1 MTYIYNK
8 VERFVKWSLWLCLL
22 ALLPVQAYGEYGI
35 NDEDSWLKQAE
46 TEGKDLSTKWDGDG
60 SLDDP
65 YLIKDK
71 WDLCRLFYQVNG
83 YEGNEN
89 GNHFNK
95 KHFRLENDI
104 NLGGRYWYPIGVK
117 ETAYFGGFFNG
128 NNHTIEG
135 MTINV
140 GDYSDANAS
149 FAYGLFGYMKGVVY
163 NLKMTDAYISISQ
176 NAENAAT
183 NLQAGLLCG
192 YVGYDVSDADNKLYG
207 AIFGCDIEGKIY
219 GGVNNSQNDFS
230 KVCFGGMVG
239 RMNIPSSIYQ
249 SHAEVTLKVS
259 NGGYYG
265 GIVGYTNTTMSTND
279 FGDSSN
285 IHDLNDYLPNDI
297 WHKISYLFDC
307 TADVTM
313 ELSPQ
318 TAVKCGGIC
327 GANMACNLLA
337 CASSGTITCSD
348 AYGVN
353 SEVGGIAGCN
363 VQNIINCVS
372 LASITNNSIV
382 GGVVG
387 NNNKCERNYYS
398 HPSAIVNCVF
408 SGHIDIGKSVNAHGI
423 VGINNSSNAKPVNC
437 LFLGTISQSP
447 KQTDQ
452 HIWSPLWDRDISA
465 EGSGSFCDVNLY
477 DDGED
482 RPEYLSFSKL
492 TSGKNVGFINSAT
505 IHIDWTYIFGT
516 EGVGSMRS
524 FEYKPAK
531 DWVFEEGFYPRLQM
545 TEKNLAYEY
554 LINKWN
560 KEEGEAYLIHM
571 CDFVIHD
578 ALDKCVLDINGAA
591 WDALHT
597 PKLFPAYAWLASVP
611 AFTHDGQLA
620 YSLDTSI
627 SLANKIQ
634 RMNETTQNVAHYSL
648 PENQTVMDVSGSTA
662 TPKVNTTGDVMLTI
676 TSADNISKQLLLNV
690 NNNRTWDEKVAV
702 FYDRGDGTAAS
713 PYEIHN
719 ARQLILA
726 FLSNNKDEHYKLVN
740 DIWFNENLLTNT
752 GEPKEGCSKWDHLS
766 KRDTIHWKAH
776 LDGDGHLVHGLYS
789 TNAFGLVE
797 TMEEGASIENTGFV
811 DCLVWS
817 PETEDT
823 DDGSSN
829 RPLAFLSPSIET
841 GVLIRNCLFDG
852 VLYERRQIGSG
863 HMGGLLHTAK
873 NQPKPYVE
881 DCVVAFSSRVKDNL
895 YHPSHSLFA
904 SIPDF
909 ADMPNFAQRVLVLNN
924 NLSFMDFVPTSNN
937 IGYTDC
943 YFPHGYLKTSS
954 GDSYNYTRCPK
965 TVDEMTDGKFF
976 TGEGF
981 DKWTTKEGRFPMLTT
996 FASTAYGKLIS
1007 LPVYTDKDNRF
1018 DNMNYLMDF
1027 TPSVAKWKTTNNDA
1041 IAIDTDIRV
1050 LEPKTENSY
1059 VYLVRSMEDA
1069 KIITPIKTAAEITKG
1084 IKFEDEE
1091 AKKFCLEHYDSSKD
1105 GAISLQELKVV
1116 TLEQFQE
1123 DMKEN
1128 DGKPNDNDGDLIT
1141 LFPEFRYFSGVTA
1154 LGSSFQEKEK
1164 LQSLAFSGK
1173 INAIP
1178 DDAFKGNKAMISFTI
1193 PASVTTFGDHPFY
1206 ESGLQNYYVESDH
1219 PTYTATD
1226 GLLFNKDGDD
1236 NVQLLSYP
1244 NGRQG
1249 TSVTVPDNV
1258 KTIAD
1263 YAIYM
1268 MPEVDT
1274 VYIAAAD
1281 YDYETVV
1288 NLTQNSIKAGKKIKI
1303 FIEDGTQELGD
1314 SDDDDDS
1321 SAPAFFASRR
1331 SGTESD
1337 AEKPQTKDGRG
1348 EGALLNKYKDRYK
1361 NYEEWD
1367 VSDFDRYVDID
1378 ISANSKDANGYYWAT
1393 LYCGFDTQLPDFM
1406 TPYIVDKDKT
1416 EKTGNKTT
1424 LKLRRISN
1432 KLRMLT
1438 PVVIRSTKSGQFK
1451 LLPSNDNFRYKR
1463 IPAYDNLLDGVTRK
1477 GLDPHGQESS
1487 NQGGL
1492 LTLGRNKSGKVGFFL
1507 YKGTT
1512 NVPPY
1517 RAYISVNTVQYS
1529 PSLLLSI
1536 DDEEETTSVNE
1547 ELSVENEESAGA
1559 WYDLKGQRV
1568 EHPTKGIYIHNGRKV
1583 VIK

>member
-8 VERFVKWSLWLCLL
+8 AERFVKWSLWLCLL

-35 NDEDSWLKQAE
+35 NDENSWLKRA
-46 TEGKDLSTKWDGDG
+46 KDQNPQINLTATWEGDG
-60 SLDDP
+60 SFDHP
-65 YLIKDK
+65 YLIKDV

-83 YEGNEN
+83 GYEGNPS

-135 MTINV
+135 MTIKV

-230 KVCFGGMVG
+230 QVCFGGMVG

-249 SHAEVTLKVS
+249 SHAKVTFDIN
-259 NGGYYG
+259 NGGYFG
-265 GIVGYTNTTMSTND
+265 GIVGYTYTSMSTLD
-279 FGDSSN
+279 FGNDPGDSRN
-285 IHDLNDYLPNDI
+285 YFPNKF

-313 ELSPQ
+313 ELNNQ
-318 TAVKCGGIC
+318 KAVKCGGIC
-327 GANMACNLLA
+327 GANMACNLIA
-337 CASSGTITCSD
+337 CASSGTIECKD
-348 AYGVN
+348 YGEAE
-353 SEVGGIAGCN
+353 SEVGGIAGYN
-363 VQNIINCVS
+363 NQNIINCVS
-372 LASITNNSIV
+372 LATITNKHIV

-387 NNNKCERNYYS
+387 SNNKCERNNYS

-408 SGHIDIGKSVNAHGI
+408 SGHIDCGESINAHGI
-423 VGINNSSNAKPVNC
+423 VGNNQSSNAKPVNC
-437 LFLGTISQSP
+437 LFLGTIS
-447 KQTDQ
+447 KRTKLTETA
-452 HIWSPLWDRDISA
+452 IFAPLWDYGIST
-465 EGSGSFCDVNLY
+465 EGCGSYCDVNLY
-477 DDGED
+477 DDEGE
-482 RPEYLSFSKL
+482 RPEYLSFSQL
-492 TSGKNVGFINSAT
+492 TSGGNVGFINSTT
-505 IHIDWTYIFGT
+505 IHIDWKYIFQSDIT
-516 EGVGSMRS
+516 SS
-524 FEYKPAK
+524 TPTDKYFEYNPAN
-531 DWVFEEGFYPRLQM
+531 DWVFEAGFYPRLQM
-545 TEKNLAYEY
+545 TKNNLTYCNGDIWQNHDKDYAYS
-554 LINKWN
+554 NDN
-560 KEEGEAYLIHM
+560 DYLIHM
-571 CDFVIHD
+571 YDFVIHN
-578 ALDKCVLDINGAA
+578 ALDNCVLDINGNGAA

-611 AFTHDGQLA
+611 AFTHNGQLA

-690 NNNRTWDEKVAV
+690 NNSRTWDEKVAV

-719 ARQLILA
+719 ARQLIRA
-726 FLSNNKDEHYKLVN
+726 FISNNKDEHYKLVN

-766 KRDTIHWKAH
+766 KRDTNHWKAH

-797 TMEEGASIENTGFV
+797 TMEVGASIENTGFV

-873 NQPKPYVE
+873 NQSKPYVE
-881 DCVVAFSSRVKDNL
+881 DCVVAFSSRVKDNQ

-924 NLSFMDFVPTSNN
+924 NLSFMDFVPTSDD

-981 DKWTTKEGRFPMLTT
+981 DKWTAKEGRFPMLTT
-996 FASTAYGKLIS
+996 FAGTAYGKLIS
-1007 LPVYTDKDNRF
+1007 LPIYTDKDNRF

-1027 TPSVAKWKTTNNDA
+1027 TPNVAKWTTTNENV
-1041 IAIDTDIRV
+1041 IGIDTDIRV
-1050 LEPKTENSY
+1050 LEPKAENSD

-1091 AKKFCLEHYDSSKD
+1091 AKKFCLAYYDSNND
-1105 GAISLQELKVV
+1105 GAISLQELKAVE
-1116 TLEQFQE
+1116 LETFE
-1123 DMKEN
+1123 ANMNKN
-1128 DGKPNDNDGDLIT
+1128 DNNPNDNDGDLISA
-1141 LFPEFRYFSGVTA
+1141 FPEFRYFSGISD
-1154 LGSSFQEKEK
+1154 LGTSFQNKEK
-1164 LQSLAFSGK
+1164 LRTLDFSNK
-1173 INAIP
+1173 ITELS
-1178 DDAFKGNKAMISFTI
+1178 DDDFKGNTSMESFTI
-1193 PASVTTFGDHPFY
+1193 PVSVGTVSGQAFY
-1206 ESGLQNYYVESDH
+1206 NSGLENYYVETDH
-1219 PTYTATD
+1219 QKFTATD
-1226 GLLFNKDGDD
+1226 GVLYDMS
-1236 NVQLLSYP
+1236 QETLLSYP
-1244 NGRQG
+1244 NGRKN
-1249 TSVTVPDNV
+1249 TSIEITDNV
-1258 KTIAD
+1258 KTIGSKAV
-1263 YAIYM
+1263 YKMA
-1268 MPEVDT
+1268 EVDT
-1274 VYIAAAD
+1274 VIINAAD

-1288 NLTQNSIKAGKKIKI
+1288 KLEENAITAADGKQLL
-1303 FIEDGTQELGD
+1303 FLIEDGTQDL
-1314 SDDDDDS
+1314 SDDELEARAY
-1321 SAPAFFASRR
+1321 SARR
-1331 SGTESD
+1331 AGTVD
-1337 AEKPQTKDGRG
+1337 HRG
-1348 EGALLNKYKDRYK
+1348 KGALLSKYLASEYWTGKELESFIYL
-1361 NYEEWD
+1361 
-1367 VSDFDRYVDID
+1367 D
-1378 ISANSKDANGYYWAT
+1378 ISDKSKDSEGNYWAT
-1393 LYCGFDTQLPDFM
+1393 LYCGFDTELPDYM
-1406 TPYIVDKDKT
+1406 TPYIVDK
-1416 EKTGNKTT
+1416 EKTSETSAT
-1424 LKLRRISN
+1424 LVLRRISN
-1432 KLRMLT
+1432 KVRMLT
-1438 PVVIRSTKSGQFK
+1438 PVVIKSTKPVTKHILS
-1451 LLPSNDNFRYKR
+1451 PSKSSTVFTS
-1463 IPAYDNLLDGVTRK
+1463 IPMYENLLDGIGRNGMQVYQS
-1477 GLDPHGQESS
+1477 DA
-1487 NQGGL
+1487 NDGGC
-1492 LTLGRNKSGKVGFFL
+1492 LTLGRNSKGEIGFFI
-1507 YKGTT
+1507 YKGKDKI
-1512 NVPPY
+1512 PPY
-1517 RAYISVNTVQYS
+1517 RAYISVNKVAYARELTFTIGDDYSTDIRSVQRKAAE
-1529 PSLLLSI
+1529 
-1536 DDEEETTSVNE
+1536 DDAYYN
-1547 ELSVENEESAGA
+1547 LN
-1559 WYDLKGQRV
+1559 GQRT
-1568 EHPTKGIYIHNGRKV
+1568 EHPDKGIYIYKGKK

>member
-35 NDEDSWLKQAE
+35 NDEDSWLKRAQDQNPQI
-46 TEGKDLSTKWDGDG
+46 DLTATWEGDG
-60 SLDDP
+60 SFDHP
-65 YLIKDK
+65 YLIKDV

-83 YEGNEN
+83 YEGNPS

-104 NLGGRYWYPIGVK
+104 NLGGRNWYPIGVK
-117 ETAYFGGFFNG
+117 ESAYFGGFFNG

-135 MTINV
+135 MTIKV

-192 YVGYDVSDADNKLYG
+192 YVGYDVSDADKKLYG

-230 KVCFGGMVG
+230 QVCFGGMVG

-249 SHAEVTLKVS
+249 SHAKVTFNIN
-259 NGGYYG
+259 NGGYFG
-265 GIVGYTNTTMSTND
+265 GIVGYTYTSMSTND

-348 AYGVN
+348 ANGVN

-387 NNNKCERNYYS
+387 SNNKCERNYYS
-398 HPSAIVNCVF
+398 HPSSIVNCVF
-408 SGHIDIGKSVNAHGI
+408 SGHIDCGESINAHGI
-423 VGINNSSNAKPVNC
+423 VGNNQSSNAKPVNC
-437 LFLGTISQSP
+437 LFLGTIS
-447 KQTDQ
+447 KRTKLTETA
-452 HIWSPLWDRDISA
+452 IFAPLWDQGIST
-465 EGSGSFCDVNLY
+465 EGCGSFCDVNLY
-477 DDGED
+477 DDEGE

-492 TSGKNVGFINSAT
+492 TSGENVGFINSTT
-505 IHIDWTYIFGT
+505 IHIDWKYIFPSDINPST
-516 EGVGSMRS
+516 PTDKY
-524 FEYKPAK
+524 FEYNPAN

-560 KEEGEAYLIHM
+560 NEEGEAYLIHM

-578 ALDKCVLDINGAA
+578 ALYYCVIEKNGE

-611 AFTHDGQLA
+611 AFSHNGQLA

-627 SLANKIQ
+627 SLANKTQ
-634 RMNETTQNVAHYSL
+634 RMDQNTQNVAHYSL

-690 NNNRTWDEKVAV
+690 NNSRKWDEKVAV

-719 ARQLILA
+719 ARQLIRA
-726 FLSNNKDEHYKLVN
+726 FISNEKDKHYKLVN

-752 GEPKEGCSKWDHLS
+752 GEPKEKCSKWDHLS
-766 KRDTIHWKAH
+766 KRDTNHWKAH

-797 TMEEGASIENTGFV
+797 TMEVGASIENTGFV

-852 VLYERRQIGSG
+852 VLYERRLIGSG

-873 NQPKPYVE
+873 NQTKPYVE
-881 DCVVAFSSRVKDNL
+881 DCVVAFSSRVKDNQ

-909 ADMPNFAQRVLVLNN
+909 ANMPNFAQRVLVLNN
-924 NLSFMDFVPTSNN
+924 NLSFMDFVPTSDD

-981 DKWTTKEGRFPMLTT
+981 DKWTAKEGRFPMLTT
-996 FASTAYGKLIS
+996 FAGTAYGKLIS

-1027 TPSVAKWKTTNNDA
+1027 TPNVATWTTTNENV
-1041 IAIDTDIRV
+1041 IGIDNDIRV
-1050 LEPKTENSY
+1050 LEPKTANSD

-1069 KIITPIKTAAEITKG
+1069 KIITPIKTAAEITRG

-1091 AKKFCLEHYDSSKD
+1091 AKKFCLAYYDSNKD
-1105 GAISLQELKVV
+1105 GAISLQELKAVE
-1116 TLEQFQE
+1116 LETFE
-1123 DMKEN
+1123 ANMNKN
-1128 DGKPNDNDGDLIT
+1128 DNNPNDNDGDLISA
-1141 LFPEFRYFSGVTA
+1141 FPEFRYFAGISD
-1154 LGSSFQEKEK
+1154 LGTSFQNKEK
-1164 LQSLAFSGK
+1164 LRTLDFSNK
-1173 INAIP
+1173 ITELS
-1178 DDAFKGNKAMISFTI
+1178 DDDFKGNTSMESFTI
-1193 PASVTTFGDHPFY
+1193 PVSVGKVSGQAFY
-1206 ESGLQNYYVESDH
+1206 NSGLENYYVETDH
-1219 PTYTATD
+1219 QKFTATD
-1226 GLLFNKDGDD
+1226 GVLYDMS
-1236 NVQLLSYP
+1236 QETLLSYP
-1244 NGRQG
+1244 NGRKN
-1249 TSVTVPDNV
+1249 TSIEITDNV
-1258 KTIAD
+1258 KTIGSKAV
-1263 YAIYM
+1263 YKMA
-1268 MPEVDT
+1268 EVDT
-1274 VYIAAAD
+1274 VIINAAD
-1281 YDYETVV
+1281 YDYDTVV
-1288 NLTQNSIKAGKKIKI
+1288 ELEENAFTAADGKQLL
-1303 FIEDGTQELGD
+1303 FLIEDGTQDWSDGELEARAY
-1314 SDDDDDS
+1314 S
-1321 SAPAFFASRR
+1321 SRR
-1331 SGTESD
+1331 AGTVDHRGKGTLLSKYLASEYWTGKELESFIY
-1337 AEKPQTKDGRG
+1337 
-1348 EGALLNKYKDRYK
+1348 L
-1361 NYEEWD
+1361 
-1367 VSDFDRYVDID
+1367 DI
-1378 ISANSKDANGYYWAT
+1378 SKDAKDSEGNYWAT
-1393 LYCGFDTQLPDFM
+1393 LYCGFDTELPDYM
-1406 TPYIVDKDKT
+1406 TPYIVDK
-1416 EKTGNKTT
+1416 EKTSEKSET
-1424 LKLRRISN
+1424 LVLRRISN
-1432 KLRMLT
+1432 QVRMLT
-1438 PVVIRSTKSGQFK
+1438 PVVIKSTKPVTKHILS
-1451 LLPSNDNFRYKR
+1451 PSKSSTVFTS
-1463 IPAYDNLLDGVTRK
+1463 IPMYENLLDGIGRNGMEVYQS
-1477 GLDPHGQESS
+1477 DA
-1487 NQGGL
+1487 NDGGC
-1492 LTLGRNKSGKVGFFL
+1492 LTLGRNSKGEIGFFI
-1507 YKGTT
+1507 YKGKDKI
-1512 NVPPY
+1512 PPY
-1517 RAYISVNTVQYS
+1517 RAYISVNKVGYARELTFTIGDDYSTDIRSVQRKAAE
-1529 PSLLLSI
+1529 
-1536 DDEEETTSVNE
+1536 DDAYYNVN
-1547 ELSVENEESAGA
+1547 
-1559 WYDLKGQRV
+1559 GQRT
-1568 EHPTKGIYIHNGRKV
+1568 EHPDKGIYIYKGKK

>member
-35 NDEDSWLKQAE
+35 NDEDSWLNQAN
-46 TEGKDLSTKWDGDG
+46 TEGKDLTATWEGDG
-60 SLDDP
+60 SFDHP
-65 YLIKDK
+65 YLIKDV

-83 YEGNEN
+83 GYEGNPS

-140 GDYSDANAS
+140 GDYPNDNAS

-192 YVGYDVSDADNKLYG
+192 YVGYDVSDADKKLYG

-230 KVCFGGMVG
+230 QVCFGGMVG

-249 SHAEVTLKVS
+249 SHAKVTFDIN
-259 NGGYYG
+259 NGGYFG
-265 GIVGYTNTTMSTND
+265 GIVGYTYTSMSTLD
-279 FGDSSN
+279 FGNDPGDSRN
-285 IHDLNDYLPNDI
+285 YFPNKF

-313 ELSPQ
+313 ELNNQ
-318 TAVKCGGIC
+318 KAVKCGGIC
-327 GANMACNLLA
+327 GANMACNLIA
-337 CASSGTITCSD
+337 CASSGTIECKD
-348 AYGVN
+348 YGEAE
-353 SEVGGIAGCN
+353 SEVGGIAGYN
-363 VQNIINCVS
+363 NQNIINCVS
-372 LASITNNSIV
+372 LATITNKHIV

-387 NNNKCERNYYS
+387 SNNKCERNYYS
-398 HPSAIVNCVF
+398 HPSSIVNCVF
-408 SGHIDIGKSVNAHGI
+408 SGHIDCGESINAHGI
-423 VGINNSSNAKPVNC
+423 VGNNQSSNAKPVNC
-437 LFLGTISQSP
+437 LFLGTIS
-447 KQTDQ
+447 KRTKLTE
-452 HIWSPLWDRDISA
+452 IAIFAPLWDYGISTDGC
-465 EGSGSFCDVNLY
+465 GSYCDVNLY
-477 DDGED
+477 DDEGE

-492 TSGKNVGFINSAT
+492 TSGENVGFINSTT
-505 IHIDWTYIFGT
+505 IHIDWKYIFQSDINPST
-516 EGVGSMRS
+516 PTDKY
-524 FEYKPAK
+524 FEYNPAN
-531 DWVFEEGFYPRLQM
+531 DWVFEAGFYPRLQM
-545 TEKNLAYEY
+545 TKNNLTYCNGDLWQNHDKDYAYS
-554 LINKWN
+554 NDN
-560 KEEGEAYLIHM
+560 DYLIHM
-571 CDFVIHD
+571 YDFVID
-578 ALDKCVLDINGAA
+578 NAFYECILDKDGTVE
-591 WDALHT
+591 DALHT

-611 AFTHDGQLA
+611 AFTHNGQLA
-620 YSLDTSI
+620 YYLDTSI
-627 SLANKIQ
+627 SLANKTQ
-634 RMNETTQNVAHYSL
+634 RMDQNTQNVAHYSL
-648 PENQTVMDVSGSTA
+648 SENQTVMDVSGSTA
-662 TPKVNTTGDVMLTI
+662 TPKVNAKGDVMLTI

-690 NNNRTWDEKVAV
+690 NNSRTWDEKVAV

-766 KRDTIHWKAH
+766 KRDTNHWKAH

-797 TMEEGASIENTGFV
+797 TMEVGASIENTGFV

-881 DCVVAFSSRVKDNL
+881 DCVVAFSSRVKDNQ

-924 NLSFMDFVPTSNN
+924 NLSFMDFVPTSDD

-981 DKWTTKEGRFPMLTT
+981 DKWTAKEGRFPMLTT
-996 FASTAYGKLIS
+996 FAGTAYGKLIS
-1007 LPVYTDKDNRF
+1007 LPVYTDENNRF

-1027 TPSVAKWKTTNNDA
+1027 TPNVATWTTTNENV
-1041 IAIDTDIRV
+1041 IGIDTDIRV
-1050 LEPKTENSY
+1050 LEPKTANSY

-1091 AKKFCLEHYDSSKD
+1091 AKKFCLAYYDSNND

-1116 TLEQFQE
+1116 ELETFE
-1123 DMKEN
+1123 ANMNKDDN
-1128 DGKPNDNDGDLIT
+1128 DPNDNDGDLISA
-1141 LFPEFRYFSGVTA
+1141 FPEFRYFAGISD
-1154 LGSSFQEKEK
+1154 LGTSFQDKEK
-1164 LQSLAFSGK
+1164 LRTLDFSNK
-1173 INAIP
+1173 ITELS
-1178 DDAFKGNKAMISFTI
+1178 DDDFKGNTSMESFTI
-1193 PASVTTFGDHPFY
+1193 PVSVGTVSGQAFY
-1206 ESGLQNYYVESDH
+1206 NSGLENYYVETDH
-1219 PTYTATD
+1219 QKFTATD
-1226 GLLFNKDGDD
+1226 GVLYDMS
-1236 NVQLLSYP
+1236 QETLLSYP
-1244 NGRQG
+1244 NGRKN
-1249 TSVTVPDNV
+1249 TSIEITDNV
-1258 KTIAD
+1258 KTIGSK
-1263 YAIYM
+1263 AIYKM
-1268 MPEVDT
+1268 AEVDT
-1274 VYIAAAD
+1274 VIINAAD

-1288 NLTQNSIKAGKKIKI
+1288 KLEENAITAADGKQLL
-1303 FIEDGTQELGD
+1303 FLIEDGTQEL
-1314 SDDDDDS
+1314 SDDEMEARAY
-1321 SAPAFFASRR
+1321 SARR
-1331 SGTESD
+1331 AGAVDHRGKGALMSKYQESD
-1337 AEKPQTKDGRG
+1337 FWTG
-1348 EGALLNKYKDRYK
+1348 K
-1361 NYEEWD
+1361 NLESFIYL
-1367 VSDFDRYVDID
+1367 D
-1378 ISANSKDANGYYWAT
+1378 ISDKSKDSEGNYWAT
-1393 LYCGFDTQLPDFM
+1393 LYCGFDTELPDYM
-1406 TPYIVDKDKT
+1406 TPYIVDK
-1416 EKTGNKTT
+1416 EKTSETSAT
-1424 LKLRRISN
+1424 LVLRRISN
-1432 KLRMLT
+1432 KVRMLT
-1438 PVVIRSTKSGQFK
+1438 PVVIKSTKPVTKHILS
-1451 LLPSNDNFRYKR
+1451 PSKSSTVFTS
-1463 IPAYDNLLDGVTRK
+1463 IPMYENLLDGIGRNGMQVYQS
-1477 GLDPHGQESS
+1477 DA
-1487 NQGGL
+1487 NDGGC
-1492 LTLGRNKSGKVGFFL
+1492 LTLGRNSKGEIGFFI
-1507 YKGTT
+1507 YKGKDKL
-1512 NVPPY
+1512 PPY
-1517 RAYISVNTVQYS
+1517 RAYISVNKVANARELTFTIGDDYSTDIRSVQRKAAE
-1529 PSLLLSI
+1529 
-1536 DDEEETTSVNE
+1536 DDAYYN
-1547 ELSVENEESAGA
+1547 LN
-1559 WYDLKGQRV
+1559 GQRT
-1568 EHPTKGIYIHNGRKV
+1568 EHHDKGIYIYKGKK

>member
-35 NDEDSWLKQAE
+35 NDEDSWLKWA
-46 TEGKDLSTKWDGDG
+46 KDQNPQIDLTATWEGDG
-60 SLDDP
+60 SFDHP
-65 YLIKDK
+65 YLIKDV

-83 YEGNEN
+83 YEGNED

-135 MTINV
+135 MTIKV

-230 KVCFGGMVG
+230 QVCFGGMVG

-249 SHAEVTLKVS
+249 SHAKVTFDIN
-259 NGGYYG
+259 NGGYFG
-265 GIVGYTNTTMSTND
+265 GIVGYTYTSMSTLD
-279 FGDSSN
+279 FGNDPGDSRN
-285 IHDLNDYLPNDI
+285 YFPNKF

-313 ELSPQ
+313 ELNNQ
-318 TAVKCGGIC
+318 KAVKCGGIC
-327 GANMACNLLA
+327 GANMACNLIA
-337 CASSGTITCSD
+337 CASSGTIECKD
-348 AYGVN
+348 YGEAE
-353 SEVGGIAGCN
+353 SEVGGIAGYN
-363 VQNIINCVS
+363 NQNIINCVS
-372 LASITNNSIV
+372 LATITNKHIV

-387 NNNKCERNYYS
+387 SNNKCERNYYS
-398 HPSAIVNCVF
+398 HPSSIVNCVF
-408 SGHIDIGKSVNAHGI
+408 SGHIDCGESINAHGI
-423 VGINNSSNAKPVNC
+423 VGNNQSSNAKPVNC
-437 LFLGTISQSP
+437 LFLGTIS
-447 KQTDQ
+447 KRTKLTE
-452 HIWSPLWDRDISA
+452 IAIFAPLWDYGIST
-465 EGSGSFCDVNLY
+465 EGCGSYCDVNLY
-477 DDGED
+477 DDEGE

-492 TSGKNVGFINSAT
+492 TSGENVGFINSTT
-505 IHIDWTYIFGT
+505 IHIDWKYIFQSDINPST
-516 EGVGSMRS
+516 PTDKY
-524 FEYKPAK
+524 FEYNPAN
-531 DWVFEEGFYPRLQM
+531 DWVFEAGFYPRLQM
-545 TEKNLAYEY
+545 TKNNLTYCNGDLWQNHDKDYAYS
-554 LINKWN
+554 NDN
-560 KEEGEAYLIHM
+560 DYLIHM
-571 CDFVIHD
+571 YDFVID
-578 ALDKCVLDINGAA
+578 NAFYECILDKDGTVE
-591 WDALHT
+591 DALHT

-611 AFTHDGQLA
+611 AFTHNGQLA
-620 YSLDTSI
+620 YYLDTSI
-627 SLANKIQ
+627 SLANKTQ
-634 RMNETTQNVAHYSL
+634 RMDQNTQNVAHYSL
-648 PENQTVMDVSGSTA
+648 SENQTVMDVSGSTA
-662 TPKVNTTGDVMLTI
+662 TPKVNAKGDVMLTI

-690 NNNRTWDEKVAV
+690 NNSRTWDEKVAV

-726 FLSNNKDEHYKLVN
+726 FISNNKDEHYKLVN

-752 GEPKEGCSKWDHLS
+752 GEPKEGCSKWNHLS
-766 KRDTIHWKAH
+766 KRDTNHWKAH

-797 TMEEGASIENTGFV
+797 TMEVEASIENTGFV

-873 NQPKPYVE
+873 NQSKPYVE
-881 DCVVAFSSRVKDNL
+881 DCVVAFSSRVKDNQ

-924 NLSFMDFVPTSNN
+924 NLSFMDFVPTSDD

-981 DKWTTKEGRFPMLTT
+981 DKWTAKEGRFPMLTT
-996 FASTAYGKLIS
+996 FAGTAYGKLIS

-1018 DNMNYLMDF
+1018 DDMNYLMDF
-1027 TPSVAKWKTTNNDA
+1027 TPSVAKWTTTNENV
-1041 IAIDTDIRV
+1041 IGIDTDIRV
-1050 LEPKTENSY
+1050 LEPKTANSY

-1091 AKKFCLEHYDSSKD
+1091 AKKFCLVYYDSNND
-1105 GAISLQELKVV
+1105 GAISLQELKAVK
-1116 TLEQFQE
+1116 LETFE
-1123 DMKEN
+1123 ANMNKN
-1128 DGKPNDNDGDLIT
+1128 DNNPNDNDGDLISA
-1141 LFPEFRYFSGVTA
+1141 FPEFRYFAGISD
-1154 LGSSFQEKEK
+1154 LGTSFQDKEK
-1164 LQSLAFSGK
+1164 LRTLDFSNK
-1173 INAIP
+1173 ITELS
-1178 DDAFKGNKAMISFTI
+1178 DDDFKGNTSMESFTI
-1193 PASVTTFGDHPFY
+1193 PVSVGTVSGQAFY
-1206 ESGLQNYYVESDH
+1206 NSGLENYYVETDH
-1219 PTYTATD
+1219 KKFTATD
-1226 GLLFNKDGDD
+1226 GVLYDMS
-1236 NVQLLSYP
+1236 QETLLSYP
-1244 NGRQG
+1244 NGRKN
-1249 TSVTVPDNV
+1249 TSIEITDNV
-1258 KTIAD
+1258 KTIGSKAV
-1263 YAIYM
+1263 YKMA
-1268 MPEVDT
+1268 EVDT
-1274 VYIAAAD
+1274 VIINAAD

-1288 NLTQNSIKAGKKIKI
+1288 ELEKNAFTAADGKQLL
-1303 FIEDGTQELGD
+1303 FLIEDGTQEL
-1314 SDDDDDS
+1314 SDDEMEARAY
-1321 SAPAFFASRR
+1321 SARR
-1331 SGTESD
+1331 AGAVD
-1337 AEKPQTKDGRG
+1337 HRG
-1348 EGALLNKYKDRYK
+1348 KGALLSKYQ
-1361 NYEEWD
+1361 E
-1367 VSDFDRYVDID
+1367 SDFWIGKNLDSFIYLD
-1378 ISANSKDANGYYWAT
+1378 ISDKSKDSEGNYWAT
-1393 LYCGFDTQLPDFM
+1393 LYCGFDTELPDYM
-1406 TPYIVDKDKT
+1406 TPYIVDK
-1416 EKTGNKTT
+1416 EKTSETSAT
-1424 LKLRRISN
+1424 LVLRRISN
-1432 KLRMLT
+1432 KVRMLT
-1438 PVVIRSTKSGQFK
+1438 PVVIKSTKPVTKHILS
-1451 LLPSNDNFRYKR
+1451 PSKSSTVFTS
-1463 IPAYDNLLDGVTRK
+1463 IPMYENLLDGIGRNGMQVYQS
-1477 GLDPHGQESS
+1477 DA
-1487 NQGGL
+1487 NDGGC
-1492 LTLGRNKSGKVGFFL
+1492 LTLGRNSKGEIGFFI
-1507 YKGTT
+1507 YKGKDKL
-1512 NVPPY
+1512 PPY
-1517 RAYISVNTVQYS
+1517 RAYISVNKVAYARELTFTIGDDYSTDIRSVQRKAAE
-1529 PSLLLSI
+1529 
-1536 DDEEETTSVNE
+1536 DDAYYN
-1547 ELSVENEESAGA
+1547 LN
-1559 WYDLKGQRV
+1559 GQRT
-1568 EHPTKGIYIHNGRKV
+1568 EHPDKGIYIYKGKK

>member
-83 YEGNEN
+83 GYDSNQD
-89 GNHFNK
+89 GNHFNEK
-95 KHFRLENDI
+95 YFRLENDI
-104 NLGGRYWYPIGVK
+104 DLGGRYWYPIGVK

-192 YVGYDVSDADNKLYG
+192 HVGYDVSDADKKLYG

-230 KVCFGGMVG
+230 QVCFGGMVG

-249 SHAEVTLKVS
+249 SHAKVTFDIN
-259 NGGYYG
+259 NGGYFG
-265 GIVGYTNTTMSTND
+265 GIVGYTYTSMSTLD
-279 FGDSSN
+279 FGNNPGDSRN
-285 IHDLNDYLPNDI
+285 YFPNKF

-313 ELSPQ
+313 ELNNQ
-318 TAVKCGGIC
+318 KTVKCGGIC
-327 GANMACNLLA
+327 GANMACNLIA
-337 CASSGTITCSD
+337 CASSGTIECKD
-348 AYGVN
+348 YGEAE
-353 SEVGGIAGCN
+353 SEVGGIAGYN
-363 VQNIINCVS
+363 NQNIINCVS
-372 LASITNNSIV
+372 LATITNKHIV

-387 NNNKCERNYYS
+387 SNNKCERNYYS
-398 HPSAIVNCVF
+398 HPSSIVNCVF
-408 SGHIDIGKSVNAHGI
+408 SGHIDCGESINAHGI
-423 VGINNSSNAKPVNC
+423 VGNNQSSNAKPVNC
-437 LFLGTISQSP
+437 LFLGTIS
-447 KQTDQ
+447 KRTKLTETA
-452 HIWSPLWDRDISA
+452 IFAPLWDYGIST
-465 EGSGSFCDVNLY
+465 EGCGSYCDVNLY
-477 DDGED
+477 DDEGE

-492 TSGKNVGFINSAT
+492 TSGENVGFINSTT
-505 IHIDWTYIFGT
+505 IHIDWKYIFQSDIT
-516 EGVGSMRS
+516 SS
-524 FEYKPAK
+524 TPTDKYFEYNPAN
-531 DWVFEEGFYPRLQM
+531 DWVFEAGFYPRLQM
-545 TEKNLAYEY
+545 TKNNLTYCNGDIWQNHDKDYAYS
-554 LINKWN
+554 NDN
-560 KEEGEAYLIHM
+560 DYLIHM
-571 CDFVIHD
+571 YDFVID
-578 ALDKCVLDINGAA
+578 NAFYECILDKDGTVE
-591 WDALHT
+591 DALHT

-627 SLANKIQ
+627 SLAKKTQ
-634 RMNETTQNVAHYSL
+634 RMDENTQNVAHYSL
-648 PENQTVMDVSGSTA
+648 SENQTVMDVSGSTA
-662 TPKVNTTGDVMLTI
+662 TPKVNAKGDVMLTI

-690 NNNRTWDEKVAV
+690 NNSRTWDEKVAV

-766 KRDTIHWKAH
+766 KRDTNHWKAH

-797 TMEEGASIENTGFV
+797 TMEVGASIENTGFV

-873 NQPKPYVE
+873 NQSKPYVE
-881 DCVVAFSSRVKDNL
+881 DCVVAFSSRVKDNQ

-924 NLSFMDFVPTSNN
+924 NLSFMDFVPTSDD

-981 DKWTTKEGRFPMLTT
+981 DKWTAKEGRFPMLTT
-996 FASTAYGKLIS
+996 FAGTAYGKLIS

-1027 TPSVAKWKTTNNDA
+1027 TPNVAKWTTTNENV
-1041 IAIDTDIRV
+1041 IGIDNDIRV
-1050 LEPKTENSY
+1050 LEPKTANSD

-1091 AKKFCLEHYDSSKD
+1091 AKKFCLAYYDSNND
-1105 GAISLQELKVV
+1105 GAISLQELKAV
-1116 TLEQFQE
+1116 TLEKFQE
-1123 DMKEN
+1123 DMKEDDN
-1128 DGKPNDNDGDLIT
+1128 DPNDNDGNLIET
-1141 LFPEFRYFSGVTA
+1141 FPEFRYFSGISD
-1154 LGSSFQEKEK
+1154 LGTSFQNKEK
-1164 LQSLAFSGK
+1164 LRTLDFSNK
-1173 INAIP
+1173 ITELS
-1178 DDAFKGNKAMISFTI
+1178 DDDFKGNTSMESFTI
-1193 PASVTTFGDHPFY
+1193 PVSVGTVSGQAFY
-1206 ESGLQNYYVESDH
+1206 NSGLENYYVETDH
-1219 PTYTATD
+1219 TKFTAID
-1226 GLLFNKDGDD
+1226 GVLFNKDKD
-1236 NVQLLSYP
+1236 QLLSYP
-1244 NGRQG
+1244 NGRKN
-1249 TSVTVPDNV
+1249 TSIEITDNV
-1258 KTIAD
+1258 KTIGSKAV
-1263 YAIYM
+1263 YKMA
-1268 MPEVDT
+1268 EVDT
-1274 VYIAAAD
+1274 VIINAAD

-1288 NLTQNSIKAGKKIKI
+1288 KLEENAITAADGKQLL
-1303 FIEDGTQELGD
+1303 FLIEDGTQDL
-1314 SDDDDDS
+1314 SDDELEARAYS
-1321 SAPAFFASRR
+1321 SRR
-1331 SGTESD
+1331 AGTVD
-1337 AEKPQTKDGRG
+1337 HRG
-1348 EGALLNKYKDRYK
+1348 KGALLSKYQ
-1361 NYEEWD
+1361 E
-1367 VSDFDRYVDID
+1367 SDFWIGKNLESFIYLD
-1378 ISANSKDANGYYWAT
+1378 ISDKSKDSEGNYWAT
-1393 LYCGFDTQLPDFM
+1393 LYCGFDTELPDYM
-1406 TPYIVDKDKT
+1406 TPYIVDK
-1416 EKTGNKTT
+1416 EKTSETSAT
-1424 LKLRRISN
+1424 LVLRRISN
-1432 KLRMLT
+1432 KVRMLT
-1438 PVVIRSTKSGQFK
+1438 PVVIKSTKPVTKHILS
-1451 LLPSNDNFRYKR
+1451 PSKSSTVFTS
-1463 IPAYDNLLDGVTRK
+1463 IPMYENLLDGIGRNGMQVYQS
-1477 GLDPHGQESS
+1477 DA
-1487 NQGGL
+1487 NDGGC
-1492 LTLGRNKSGKVGFFL
+1492 LTLGRNSKGEIGFFI
-1507 YKGTT
+1507 YKGKDKI
-1512 NVPPY
+1512 PPY
-1517 RAYISVNTVQYS
+1517 RAYISVNKVAYARELTFTIGDDYSTDIRSVQRKAAE
-1529 PSLLLSI
+1529 
-1536 DDEEETTSVNE
+1536 DDAYYN
-1547 ELSVENEESAGA
+1547 LN
-1559 WYDLKGQRV
+1559 GQRT
-1568 EHPTKGIYIHNGRKV
+1568 EHPDKGIYIYKGKK

>member
-35 NDEDSWLKQAE
+35 NDEDSWLKRAQDQNPQI
-46 TEGKDLSTKWDGDG
+46 DLTATWEGDG
-60 SLDDP
+60 SFDHP
-65 YLIKDK
+65 YLIKDV

-83 YEGNEN
+83 GYEGNPS

-140 GDYSDANAS
+140 GDYPDDNAS

-192 YVGYDVSDADNKLYG
+192 HVGYDVSDADNKLYG

-230 KVCFGGMVG
+230 QVCFGGMVG

-249 SHAEVTLKVS
+249 SHAKVTFDIN
-259 NGGYYG
+259 NGGYFG
-265 GIVGYTNTTMSTND
+265 GIVGYTYTSMSTLD
-279 FGDSSN
+279 FGNDPGDSRN
-285 IHDLNDYLPNDI
+285 YFPNKF

-313 ELSPQ
+313 KLNNQ
-318 TAVKCGGIC
+318 KAVKCGGIC
-327 GANMACNLLA
+327 GANMACNLIA
-337 CASSGTITCSD
+337 CASSGTIECKD
-348 AYGVN
+348 YGEVE
-353 SEVGGIAGCN
+353 SEVGGIAGYN
-363 VQNIINCVS
+363 NQNIINCVS
-372 LASITNNSIV
+372 LATITNKHIV

-387 NNNKCERNYYS
+387 SNNKCERNDYS
-398 HPSAIVNCVF
+398 HPSSIVNCVF
-408 SGHIDIGKSVNAHGI
+408 SGHIDCGESINAHGI
-423 VGINNSSNAKPVNC
+423 VGNNQSSNAKPVNC
-437 LFLGTISQSP
+437 LFLGTIS
-447 KQTDQ
+447 KRTKLTE
-452 HIWSPLWDRDISA
+452 IAIFAPLWDYGIST
-465 EGSGSFCDVNLY
+465 EGCGSFCDVNLY
-477 DDGED
+477 DDEGE
-482 RPEYLSFSKL
+482 RPEYLSFSQL
-492 TSGKNVGFINSAT
+492 TSGGNVGFINSTT
-505 IHIDWTYIFGT
+505 IHIDWKYIFPSDINPST
-516 EGVGSMRS
+516 PTDKY
-524 FEYKPAK
+524 FEYNPAN
-531 DWVFEEGFYPRLQM
+531 DWVFEAGFYPRLQM
-545 TEKNLAYEY
+545 TKNNLTYCNGDIWQNHDKDYAYS
-554 LINKWN
+554 NDN
-560 KEEGEAYLIHM
+560 DYLIHM
-571 CDFVIHD
+571 YDFVID
-578 ALDKCVLDINGAA
+578 NAFYECILDKDGTVE
-591 WDALHT
+591 DALHT

-627 SLANKIQ
+627 SLANKTQ
-634 RMNETTQNVAHYSL
+634 RMDQNTQNVAHYSL

-690 NNNRTWDEKVAV
+690 NNSRTWDEKVAV

-766 KRDTIHWKAH
+766 KRDTNHWKAH

-797 TMEEGASIENTGFV
+797 TMEVGASIENTGFV

-873 NQPKPYVE
+873 NQSKPYVE
-881 DCVVAFSSRVKDNL
+881 DCVVAFSSRVKDNQ

-924 NLSFMDFVPTSNN
+924 NLSFMDFVPTSDD

-981 DKWTTKEGRFPMLTT
+981 DKWTAKEGRFPMLTT
-996 FASTAYGKLIS
+996 FAGTAYGKLIS

-1027 TPSVAKWKTTNNDA
+1027 TPNVAKWTTTNENV
-1041 IAIDTDIRV
+1041 IGIDTDIRV
-1050 LEPKTENSY
+1050 LEPKAENSD

-1091 AKKFCLEHYDSSKD
+1091 AKKFCLAYYDSNND
-1105 GAISLQELKVV
+1105 GAISLQELKAVE
-1116 TLEQFQE
+1116 LETFE
-1123 DMKEN
+1123 ANMNKN
-1128 DGKPNDNDGDLIT
+1128 DNNPNDNDGDLISA
-1141 LFPEFRYFSGVTA
+1141 FPEFRYFAGISD
-1154 LGSSFQEKEK
+1154 LGTSFQNKEK
-1164 LQSLAFSGK
+1164 LRTLDFSNK
-1173 INAIP
+1173 ITELS
-1178 DDAFKGNKAMISFTI
+1178 DDDFKGNTSMESFTI
-1193 PASVTTFGDHPFY
+1193 PVSVGTVSGQAFY
-1206 ESGLQNYYVESDH
+1206 NSGLENYYVETDH
-1219 PTYTATD
+1219 TKFTAID
-1226 GLLFNKDGDD
+1226 GVLFNKDKD
-1236 NVQLLSYP
+1236 QLLSYP
-1244 NGRQG
+1244 NGRKN
-1249 TSVTVPDNV
+1249 TSIEITDNV
-1258 KTIAD
+1258 KTIGSKAV
-1263 YAIYM
+1263 YKMA
-1268 MPEVDT
+1268 EVDT
-1274 VYIAAAD
+1274 VIINAAD

-1288 NLTQNSIKAGKKIKI
+1288 KLEENAITAADGKQLL
-1303 FIEDGTQELGD
+1303 FLIEDGTQDL
-1314 SDDDDDS
+1314 SDDELEARAY
-1321 SAPAFFASRR
+1321 SARR
-1331 SGTESD
+1331 AGAVD
-1337 AEKPQTKDGRG
+1337 HRG
-1348 EGALLNKYKDRYK
+1348 KGALLSKYQ
-1361 NYEEWD
+1361 E
-1367 VSDFDRYVDID
+1367 SDFWIGKNLESFIYLD
-1378 ISANSKDANGYYWAT
+1378 ISDKSKDSEGNYWAT
-1393 LYCGFDTQLPDFM
+1393 LYCGFDTELPDYM
-1406 TPYIVDKDKT
+1406 TPYIVDK
-1416 EKTGNKTT
+1416 EKTSETSAT
-1424 LKLRRISN
+1424 LVLRRISN
-1432 KLRMLT
+1432 KVRMLT
-1438 PVVIRSTKSGQFK
+1438 PVVIKSTKPVTKHILS
-1451 LLPSNDNFRYKR
+1451 PSKSSTVFTS
-1463 IPAYDNLLDGVTRK
+1463 IPMYENLLDGIGRNGMQVYQS
-1477 GLDPHGQESS
+1477 DA
-1487 NQGGL
+1487 NDGGC
-1492 LTLGRNKSGKVGFFL
+1492 LTLGRNSKGEIGFFI
-1507 YKGTT
+1507 YKGKDKI
-1512 NVPPY
+1512 PPY
-1517 RAYISVNTVQYS
+1517 RAYISVNKVGYARELTFTIGDDYSTDIRSVQRKAAE
-1529 PSLLLSI
+1529 
-1536 DDEEETTSVNE
+1536 DDAYYN
-1547 ELSVENEESAGA
+1547 LN
-1559 WYDLKGQRV
+1559 GQRT
-1568 EHPTKGIYIHNGRKV
+1568 EHPDKGIYIYKGKK